1 MYDSGYIW
9 RQKDKCTMI
18 KLNKCLKAYL
28 IKLIKPTK
36 DEIKL
41 QYSELA
47 IRIIERGYI
56 TEFELQMLKNIG
68 FKEM

>member
-1 MYDSGYIW
+1 
-9 RQKDKCTMI
+9 MI
-18 KLNKCLKAYL
+18 KLSECLKAYL
-28 IKLIKPTK
+28 IKLIKPSK

-56 TEFELQMLKNIG
+56 TEHELCMLKNYG
-68 FKEM
+68 YREM

>member
-1 MYDSGYIW
+1 MYNSGYIW
-9 RQKDKCTMI
+9 RQKDKGTMI
-18 KLNKCLKAYL
+18 KLSECLKAYL
-28 IKLIKPTK
+28 IKLIKPSK

-56 TEFELQMLKNIG
+56 TEFELQMLKNYG
-68 FKEM
+68 YREM